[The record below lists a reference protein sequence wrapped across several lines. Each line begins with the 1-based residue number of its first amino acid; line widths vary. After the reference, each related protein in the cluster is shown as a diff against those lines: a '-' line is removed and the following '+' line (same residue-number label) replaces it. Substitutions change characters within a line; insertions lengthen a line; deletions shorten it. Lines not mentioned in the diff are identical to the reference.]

1 MSILY
6 TLYMLNTRFLCI
18 FDILNMF
25 LHFVHIVNIVYIIL
39 IIFYFEIIHMIF
51 NFNNV

>member
-6 TLYMLNTRFLCI
+6 ILYMLNTRLLCI
-18 FDILNMF
+18 FDKLNMF

-39 IIFYFEIIHMIF
+39 IIFYFEIIHIIF